1 LTAAAALVFRAYV
14 SPFEKRATTTAAWR
28 IVLLVINITL
38 TVIFIIKTR
47 VKARVMGDGDII

>member
-1 LTAAAALVFRAYV
+1 MIKVHLTAAAALVFRAYV
-14 SPFEKRATTTAAWR
+14 SPFEKRAATTAAWR

-47 VKARVMGDGDII
+47 VKA